1 MTVDSSTLDA
11 DLVTLVAARNIGALA
26 TIRGDGRP
34 QLSSVNFTFDP
45 STESARV
52 SVIADR
58 AIVSNL
64 RRDPRASIYVA
75 SPDGWTY
82 AVLEGSVEL
91 SSVASTPFDDIVEEL
106 LEVYRAILGQSPP
119 SSDDFRAAMVDDR
132 RLVATLRVDSVYG
145 LAGPVASIP
154 A

>member
-11 DLVTLVAARNIGALA
+11 HLVTLVAARNIGALA

-34 QLSSVNFTFDP
+34 QLSAVNFTFDP
-45 STESARV
+45 AAESARV
-52 SVIADR
+52 SVIQDR
-58 AIVSNL
+58 AIVNNL

-82 AVLEGSVEL
+82 AVLEGTVEL
-91 SSVASTPFDDIVEEL
+91 SSVAAHADDNIVDEL
-106 LEVYRAILGQSPP
+106 LEVYCAILGQGPP
-119 SSDDFRAAMVDDR
+119 NSDDFRAAMVDDR
-132 RLVATLRVDSVYG
+132 RLVATLHVDSVYG
-145 LAGPVASIP
+145 LAGPGLSIP